1 MNDVLTDIE
10 TIDRVIDAIKSNQR
24 AQAILRLSSLRDTK
38 ASIVED
44 FEKDF
49 EINFKIMAEN
59 G

>member
-10 TIDRVIDAIKSNQR
+10 TIDQVIDAIKSNQT

>member
-24 AQAILRLSSLRDTK
+24 AQAIVRLSSHRDNK
-38 ASIVED
+38 ASLVED